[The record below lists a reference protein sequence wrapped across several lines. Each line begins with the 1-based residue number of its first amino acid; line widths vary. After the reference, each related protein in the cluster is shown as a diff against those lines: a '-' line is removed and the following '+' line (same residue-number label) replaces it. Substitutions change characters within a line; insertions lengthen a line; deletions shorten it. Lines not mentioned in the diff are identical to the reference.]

1 MRKDIQKI
9 TAIIILQFLKTKLMQ
24 RRKFIR
30 YTAASGAAL
39 MLHPLQSLAASQ
51 NKKVKL
57 ALVGTGHRGSGFW
70 AKDLLK
76 NFGDYAEF
84 VGLSDINPGRL
95 EYAKKSLGIKCPTF
109 VNYDEMLKSVKADY
123 IIVTTVD
130 ATHDQHIIKGLNA
143 GFNVITEKPMT
154 TDELKCKNIL
164 EAEKKSGKK
173 IIVAFN
179 YRHSVHNMQL
189 KEILAS
195 NRIGKITSVDFNW
208 YLNVHHGADYF
219 RRWHGLRKYSNSLF
233 VHKSTH
239 HFDLL
244 NWWLNSEPVEVS
256 AYGSLDHY
264 GKNNAFRGNTCRSCE
279 HKTKCKF
286 YWDITKDDRL
296 TNLYVLNEGYDG
308 YHRDGCVF
316 RNEID
321 IYDKMSAQ
329 IVYANGVTANYSLT
343 TYSPYEG
350 WQIAF
355 NGINGR
361 IETWEDIPYLQK
373 RPEDQSKKH
382 AVEMTQSDDAI
393 AGEVREIMV
402 MDNFADNYEVFT
414 TPKIRGG
421 HGGGDVRM
429 QRRIFVD
436 TNDNPHSVMAGTRDG
451 AMSILI
457 GIAARKSIELKKPVK
472 ISELT
477 DLIPV
482 AESF

>member
-1 MRKDIQKI
+1 MKRRQFIQ
-9 TAIIILQFLKTKLMQ
+9 
-24 RRKFIR
+24 

-39 MLHPLQSLAASQ
+39 LLHPLSSLAKNNSS
-51 NKKVKL
+51 KIKL

-70 AKDLLK
+70 GQSLLK

-84 VGLSDINPGRL
+84 AGLCDINPGRVA
-95 EYAKKSLGIKCPTF
+95 YARKALGVNCATF
-109 VNYDEMLKSVKADY
+109 TSFDEMLKTTQPD
-123 IIVTTVD
+123 IVIVATVD
-130 ATHDQHIIKGLNA
+130 ATHDQFIIKALEA
-143 GFNVITEKPMT
+143 GIDVITEKPMT
-154 TDELKCKNIL
+154 SDETKCANIIA
-164 EAEKKSGKK
+164 AEKKSGKK
-173 IIVAFN
+173 VTVAFN

-189 KEILAS
+189 KEILGT

-219 RRWHGLRKYSNSLF
+219 RRWHGIKQFSNSLF

-264 GKNNAFRGNTCRSCE
+264 GRNNSFRGITCRSCE
-279 HKTKCKF
+279 YKSNCKF
-286 YWDITKDDRL
+286 YWDILKDERL
-296 TNLYVLNEGYDG
+296 TNIYVNNEHHDKY
-308 YHRDGCVF
+308 YRDACLF

-329 IVYANGVTANYSLT
+329 ILYANGVVANYSLS

-355 NGINGR
+355 NGMDGR

-373 RPEDQSKKH
+373 LPEDQSKKH
-382 AVEMTQSDDAI
+382 AVEMSNADDAI
-393 AGEVREIMV
+393 PREVREIIV
-402 MDNFADNYEVFT
+402 MDNFADKYEIFT
-414 TPKIRGG
+414 TPKIKGG
-421 HGGGDVRM
+421 HGGGDIRM

-436 TNDNPHSVMAGTRDG
+436 KNDNPHNIMAGTREG

-457 GIAARKSIELKKPVK
+457 GVAARKSIELKRPVK
-472 ISELT
+472 ITELT
-477 DLIPV
+477 GMVPM
-482 AESF
+482 ANRF